1 MAIFP
6 RGLIGQSTSA
16 LPSGSDVNL
25 FGDGESVVNL
35 DAEIPDGAL
44 DLGVTEQQLDSRGR
58 RLQCRLSRKNLL
70 LRPFSAKRRMS

>member
-6 RGLIGQSTSA
+6 RGLIGQSTPA

-25 FGDGESVVNL
+25 FGDGESVINL

-44 DLGVTEQQLDSRGR
+44 DLGVTEQQLDSLEVAGPPIDQGR
-58 RLQCRLSRKNLL
+58 LGAAQ
-70 LRPFSAKRRMS
+70 